1 MKVLSYFI
9 VKNFV
14 GLSFTLRFFTLVA
27 ARSENGIEPYTS
39 FTLVLIICLSNVL
52 IKERVHLCQLFR
64 NLKMFKCYKSFL
76 KTHL

>member
-39 FTLVLIICLSNVL
+39 FIVVLMHICISNVL
-52 IKERVHLCQLFR
+52 LKEMFIRVNYFEIPKGLNVTKAF
-64 NLKMFKCYKSFL
+64 
-76 KTHL
+76 